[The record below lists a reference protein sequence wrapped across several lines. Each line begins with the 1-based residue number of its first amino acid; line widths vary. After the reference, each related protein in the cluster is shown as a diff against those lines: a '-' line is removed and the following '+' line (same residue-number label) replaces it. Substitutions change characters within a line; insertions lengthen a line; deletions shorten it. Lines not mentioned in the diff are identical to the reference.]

1 MVAMRVVQV
10 AVNQVVDMVAMW
22 HGLVSA
28 TGAVYMAWLVAG
40 AMVRRRA
47 AVGVGCR
54 NGNDMLI
61 HMVAMWVVQVA
72 VVQIINMAVVL
83 DSRVS
88 TTGAVLV
95 LVRLVVG
102 TCAGR

>member
-10 AVNQVVDMVAMW
+10 AVNQVVDMVAMR

-40 AMVRRRA
+40 AMVPRRA
-47 AVGVGCR
+47 AV
-54 NGNDMLI
+54 
-61 HMVAMWVVQVA
+61 
-72 VVQIINMAVVL
+72 VL
-83 DSRVS
+83 DRRVS